1 MTPLSPGL
9 PLTSR
14 YALAA
19 VIALARLPPGT
30 KESTQSLAER
40 TSVPPSFL
48 SKVLG
53 QLARAGIVSGLKG
66 HGGGYELARDPDH
79 LFLGEVLDALG
90 DAPTAA
96 RPCVMGDRICDER
109 SPCALH
115 DRWAIASSPLAELL
129 QTVTVGAVARSAP
142 GGAPSVT
149 PAGRD

>member
-66 HGGGYELARDPDH
+66 HGGGYELARDPEH
-79 LFLGEVLDALG
+79 IFLGEVLDALG
-90 DAPTAA
+90 DAPATA

-109 SPCALH
+109 CPCALH
-115 DRWAIASSPLAELL
+115 DRWASASAPLAELL
-129 QTVTVGAVARSAP
+129 QTVTVGAVARTT
-142 GGAPSVT
+142 SVAV
-149 PAGRD
+149 PALARTGRG